1 MSLLSWFGLKTP
13 APSAPQNTWSL
24 TNTAF
29 PASPRSPNRPLS
41 RMGCGGDYRFQSR
54 GRTAVGFYHP
64 AGRPTAS
71 PAGYFYAQLSVCI
84 VGLFWGVPACPR
96 FGGRLYELTIT
107 WTKAAK
113 PNTSQTY
120 PNQGGLAAFSPVL
133 TLHQMVGP
141 FSYPHHLH
149 PVVSPMSS
157 RSENLPLSSF
167 VEGTC
172 P

>member
-29 PASPRSPNRPLS
+29 PASPRSPSRPLS

-84 VGLFWGVPACPR
+84 VGLFWGVSACPR
-96 FGGRLYELTIT
+96 VLSNSRND
-107 WTKAAK
+107 WR
-113 PNTSQTY
+113 NSTY
-120 PNQGGLAAFSPVL
+120 FFIF
-133 TLHQMVGP
+133 TLLRSGNVNNDDVATEE
-141 FSYPHHLH
+141 SEIYHHLRCIAADIEKVAT
-149 PVVSPMSS
+149 PSLTQVY
-157 RSENLPLSSF
+157 LA
-167 VEGTC
+167 
-172 P
+172 

>member
-71 PAGYFYAQLSVCI
+71 PAGYFYAQLSVLYCRS
-84 VGLFWGVPACPR
+84 VLRCTGVER
-96 FGGRLYELTIT
+96 FR
-107 WTKAAK
+107 WTASSSA
-113 PNTSQTY
+113 
-120 PNQGGLAAFSPVL
+120 L
-133 TLHQMVGP
+133 TLPGTSNP
-141 FSYPHHLH
+141 TKKNPPRKSTAWW
-149 PVVSPMSS
+149 
-157 RSENLPLSSF
+157 PLSCASTARLDAAVDPPLRACMTEEACF
-167 VEGTC
+167 SCSVNLRGASDEAL
-172 P
+172 

>member
-29 PASPRSPNRPLS
+29 PASPRSPSRPLS

-96 FGGRLYELTIT
+96 VGRQEVWGNVKKYGLASKGSIYQDCQGPADRVCCGGKFFGFVT
-107 WTKAAK
+107 
-113 PNTSQTY
+113 
-120 PNQGGLAAFSPVL
+120 QGGWVPHPPPSMAGSLVFS
-133 TLHQMVGP
+133 
-141 FSYPHHLH
+141 
-149 PVVSPMSS
+149 
-157 RSENLPLSSF
+157 
-167 VEGTC
+167 
-172 P
+172 

>member
-29 PASPRSPNRPLS
+29 PASPRSPSRPLS

-71 PAGYFYAQLSVCI
+71 PAGYFYAQLS
-84 VGLFWGVPACPR
+84 G
-96 FGGRLYELTIT
+96 
-107 WTKAAK
+107 
-113 PNTSQTY
+113 
-120 PNQGGLAAFSPVL
+120 PVL
-133 TLHQMVGP
+133 LARSGAYRRARGRSGDRIVMRTP
-141 FSYPHHLH
+141 
-149 PVVSPMSS
+149 
-157 RSENLPLSSF
+157 SENDDSYVVDFEGLSISPHPFEGRYRGSWSSF
-167 VEGTC
+167 RDYLTDENKDEWHS
-172 P
+172 